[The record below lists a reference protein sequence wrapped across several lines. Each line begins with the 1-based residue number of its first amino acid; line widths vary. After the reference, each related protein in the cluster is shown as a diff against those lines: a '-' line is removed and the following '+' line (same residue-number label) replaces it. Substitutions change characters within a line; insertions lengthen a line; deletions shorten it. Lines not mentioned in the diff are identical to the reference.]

1 MSKLSGIDF
10 SHFEKQ
16 SIVNVIIGS
25 NSLLELELTAGG
37 LVAECPWRLQR
48 GNKIMAGSSDSRE
61 VPANVQ
67 LKESLIGCQVIE
79 VIFMEEVK
87 MLRIAFSGSIVL
99 DLFHDSCHF
108 EGWELY
114 SEDGFTFISLPEGDF
129 SLQELCTAQ
138 GQCGE

>member
-1 MSKLSGIDF
+1 MSKLSDIDF

-25 NSLLELELTAGG
+25 NSLLEVEFTAGG
-37 LVAECPWRLQR
+37 LVAECPWRLQCE
-48 GNKIMAGSSDSRE
+48 NKIMAGSSDSRD

-67 LKESLIGCQVIE
+67 LKESLIGCRVSE
-79 VIFMEEVK
+79 VNFMEEVK
-87 MLRIAFSGSIVL
+87 MLRITFSGSIVL
-99 DLFHDSCHF
+99 DLFHDSCQF

-129 SLQELCTAQ
+129 SLQELCTLQ
-138 GQCGE
+138 GQCRE